1 MMGPFT
7 LTDIIFLVVIF
18 IFAVIAAAKGFI
30 KAIFG
35 KLCWIF
41 GLIAAFFLHRKLLKY
56 MNELVH
62 NETVSLVL
70 CFVLI
75 FVVVFLIV
83 KIIQTAL
90 EKIFDGEIMKGL
102 DRSLGF
108 FFGIVEG
115 ITILFFITFI
125 LLNQPWF
132 DCSKLFEGSLFI
144 KILGPLLDY
153 SNKTFQEKQS
163 VQPETAITLISG
175 GIECL
180 KIL

>member
-30 KAIFG
+30 KDIFG

-102 DRSLGF
+102 DRALGF
-108 FFGIVEG
+108 FFGILEG
-115 ITILFFITFI
+115 FVVVFAGLFI
-125 LLNQPWF
+125 LTYQPWF
-132 DCSKLFEGSLFI
+132 DISKIFEGSFI
-144 KILGPLLDY
+144 YSVLLPLIIKSQD
-153 SNKTFQEKQS
+153 SIPS
-163 VQPETAITLISG
+163 VTGEVVLAGNYFSVCG
-175 GIECL
+175 VV
-180 KIL
+180 